1 LDKKSYSVITGDIIG
16 SSALTPV
23 QRRKLE
29 SFIKKAVSKTSAY
42 FPEAL
47 PYETDVFRG
56 DSFQFLIVRPVLSLR
71 IALCFRL
78 LLKSGLLFP
87 VIDSRISI
95 AAGSVEFINR
105 KRISE
110 SNGEAFRLS
119 GKALE
124 DMDSDSC
131 LTFSAPGLSGEDSL
145 KIIISLLDELV
156 SRCTAKQSLALFGA
170 LAGLQQAD
178 ISKLPKPAITQQN
191 VSKHL
196 RSAGWKVINNSV
208 VFYENNLK

>member
-1 LDKKSYSVITGDIIG
+1 LDKKTYSVITGDIIG

-23 QRRKLE
+23 QRHKLE
-29 SFIKKAVSKTSAY
+29 QVIKKALGKTAAY
-42 FPEAL
+42 FSNAL
-47 PYETDVFRG
+47 PYEADVFRG
-56 DSFQFLIVRPVLSLR
+56 DSFQFLIVQPKLSLR

-78 LLKSGLLFP
+78 LLKSGLFLP
-87 VIDSRISI
+87 AIDSRISI
-95 AAGSVEFINR
+95 AVGSVEFINK

-124 DMDSDSC
+124 NMAADSC
-131 LTFSAPGLSGEDSL
+131 LTFSAPGYSAEESL
-145 KIIISLLDELV
+145 KIIISLQDELV

-170 LAGLQQAD
+170 LAGLNQAE
-178 ISKLPKPAITQQN
+178 ISKLWKPAITQQN

-196 RSAGWKVINNSV
+196 RSAGWNVINNSV